1 MITIMTARLQAASKS
16 LLSAFLSDE
25 SGQSSVETMLVIS
38 VITIAVVGAGYLFA
52 GGDSGF
58 IQAMK
63 DFAKGAETVYST
75 GPE

>member
-1 MITIMTARLQAASKS
+1 MITIMTAHLKAASRS
-16 LLSAFLSDE
+16 FLADE
-25 SGQSSVETMLVIS
+25 GGQSSVETMLVIS